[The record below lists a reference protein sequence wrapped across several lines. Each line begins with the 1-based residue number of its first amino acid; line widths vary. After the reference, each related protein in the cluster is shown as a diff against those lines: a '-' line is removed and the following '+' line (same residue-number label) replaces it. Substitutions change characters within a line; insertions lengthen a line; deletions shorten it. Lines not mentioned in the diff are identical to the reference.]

1 MEKTMTRILITA
13 SPLRLPFI
21 LVALTFAFGGAALA
35 QQPLGAI
42 SGVVTDPNG
51 AVVTGATATAVS
63 LATGTSR
70 NAMTNDQG
78 FFLIPTLQ
86 AGDYKLTIEYR
97 GFANFTIERVVVE
110 VGQTAR
116 VDAAL
121 KITGTTESM
130 QVTGAETA
138 LVDTQQATVGGVVN
152 TRQIEQLP
160 LNGRNYLEL
169 ARLQPGVEIQEG
181 RSFDPTKSRYTG
193 ISLGSRNGREARI
206 TIDGVDAVDEHVGTT
221 TINFSQEG
229 IQEFQISTSSSD
241 PSAGI
246 SATGAVNVV
255 TKRGGKQFH
264 GGGFIF
270 GRGANYAARPN
281 FSPTKT
287 DFDRKQYGFNIGG
300 PAIKDRLF
308 WFGNYEKTEENSA
321 IGIGTKYFPNLTSFK
336 APFDENSS
344 NVRTDWRVSQN
355 HDFLFR
361 WSRNENSNLGGFGGN
376 RLPSSG
382 NINTNT
388 THQFAAGLDSVLSTK
403 LTNSFRL
410 AATDFKNRVLR
421 PPADAQAVVVP
432 GLENVRVVTSDNQL
446 ISGPDNITPQST
458 FERFYQFRDDMTY
471 SSGKH
476 TLRGGLD
483 VVRYR
488 VTVTNFVAG
497 FPTFTVKSASF
508 DPAAL
513 INQPIVNF
521 TFGNKKGIRI
531 PGTDDNSHRNTR
543 TSFYGEDTWRVL
555 SNLTLNFG
563 LRYQI
568 DSHPLNNDLGK
579 PNLAKTILPRGVEPT
594 PIDKNNVAP
603 SFGLAWD
610 PWKDGKTS
618 IRLGGGIYYALGISN
633 LVTNERATIAPFNSG
648 NDTIALTFGLLPGST
663 AGRLDFNRDGVV
675 DFDFT
680 PILLASSNTKLGGA
694 IPVVLAGQQVY
705 IAAPASSTP
714 ALDITRTGVLISNEL
729 PTPYSQQI
737 NFGVQRELP
746 FNSVLDVNLIYSR
759 TVHEFMRD
767 TDAANTFAGSG
778 APIILGDGL
787 PPTSNR
793 AITVINSTGFS
804 RYRAL
809 TVKLDKRF
817 SNRYQFT
824 ASYALSRLETS
835 TADGLGLGGGTIV
848 NRDPKANFGVGP
860 LDRTHRLTVNG
871 IVDLPW
877 GFRFSTIST
886 FNSSTPVTAAV
897 GSADLNGDGIN
908 GDLLPSTR
916 RGSIGRQVD
925 SVRKLNDAIRAY
937 NLGLAGKPT
946 VLDPTKFNP
955 FVPELPDNT
964 LFGDSFISQDFQ
976 LSYTLK
982 IKERLKIEATAQ
994 VFNVFNVS
1002 NLVGPTGA
1010 PSAPFNGVLTTL
1022 DSLPTS
1028 FTVGQDGGIRDASG
1042 NRVVAGV
1049 SRRLDGT
1056 LIPNGFGS
1064 ATAVRPSIPTG
1075 TGLPRAAQFGL
1086 RLSF

>member
-1 MEKTMTRILITA
+1 MEKTMTGILKIA
-13 SPLRLPFI
+13 SPLRLPLI
-21 LVALTFAFGGAALA
+21 LVALTFAFSGAALA

-51 AVVTGATATAVS
+51 AAVNGATATAVS

-86 AGDYKLTIEYR
+86 AGDYKLTFQYR

-121 KITGTTESM
+121 KVGAATESV
-130 QVTGAETA
+130 QISGAETA
-138 LVDTQQATVGGVVN
+138 TIDTQQATVGGVVN

-246 SATGAVNVV
+246 SATGA
-255 TKRGGKQFH
+255 
-264 GGGFIF
+264 
-270 GRGANYAARPN
+270 ANYAARPN

-321 IGIGTKYFPNLTSFK
+321 IAIGTKYFPNLAPFK

-388 THQFAAGLDSVLSTK
+388 THQFAAGLDSVVSTK

-421 PPADAQAVVVP
+421 PPAEAQAVVVS
-432 GLENVRVVTSDNQL
+432 GLENIRVATSDNLL

-458 FERFYQFRDDMTY
+458 FERFYQFRDDVTH
-471 SSGKH
+471 SGGNH
-476 TLRGGLD
+476 TLRGGVD

-497 FPTFTVKSASF
+497 FPTFNVAGITSPSPNPT
-508 DPAAL
+508 DL
-513 INQPIVNF
+513 INQPFIDV

-543 TSFYGEDTWRVL
+543 TSFYGEDTWRAL
-555 SNLTLNFG
+555 PNLTLNYG

-579 PNLAKTILPRGVEPT
+579 PNLAKPILPRGVEPT

-618 IRLGGGIYYALGISN
+618 VRLGGGIYYALGISN

-648 NDTIALTFGLLPGST
+648 NDTIALSFGLPAGSI
-663 AGRLDFNRDGVV
+663 AGRQDFNRDGVI

-680 PILLASSNTKLGGA
+680 PILLTSSNTRLGGA
-694 IPVVLAGQQVY
+694 IPVILAGQQVY

-714 ALDITRTGVLISNEL
+714 TLDITRTGVLISNEL

-746 FNSVLDVNLIYSR
+746 FNSALDVNLIYSR

-767 TDAANTFAGSG
+767 TDAANSFPGSG

-787 PPTSNR
+787 PPTPNR

-809 TVKLDKRF
+809 TLKLDKRF

-835 TADGLGLGGGTIV
+835 TADGLGLGGNTIV

-860 LDRTHRLTVNG
+860 LDRTHRLTING
-871 IVDLPW
+871 IVDLPR

-886 FNSSTPVTAAV
+886 FNSSTPVTAVV
-897 GSADLNGDGIN
+897 GSADLNGDGISA
-908 GDLLPSTR
+908 DLLPSTR

-937 NLGLAGKPT
+937 NLA
-946 VLDPTKFNP
+946 
-955 FVPELPDNT
+955 
-964 LFGDSFISQDFQ
+964 
-976 LSYTLK
+976 
-982 IKERLKIEATAQ
+982 
-994 VFNVFNVS
+994 
-1002 NLVGPTGA
+1002 
-1010 PSAPFNGVLTTL
+1010 
-1022 DSLPTS
+1022 
-1028 FTVGQDGGIRDASG
+1028 
-1042 NRVVAGV
+1042 
-1049 SRRLDGT
+1049 
-1056 LIPNGFGS
+1056 
-1064 ATAVRPSIPTG
+1064 
-1075 TGLPRAAQFGL
+1075 
-1086 RLSF
+1086 

>member
-1 MEKTMTRILITA
+1 MTRILNTA
-13 SPLRLPFI
+13 LLVRPLLIF
-21 LVALTFAFGGAALA
+21 VALTFAFGGAALA

-51 AVVTGATATAVS
+51 AVVKGATATAVS

-70 NAMTNDQG
+70 NATTNDQG

-121 KITGTTESM
+121 KITGTTESL
-130 QVTGAETA
+130 QITGAETA

-229 IQEFQISTSSSD
+229 IQEFQISTSSSN

-255 TKRGGKQFH
+255 TKRGGNQFH

-287 DFDRKQYGFNIGG
+287 DFDRKQYGFNVGG

-321 IGIGTKYFPNLTSFK
+321 ISINTQYFPNLTSFK
-336 APFDENSS
+336 GPFNENSS

-432 GLENVRVVTSDNQL
+432 GLENIRIVTGNNRL

-458 FERFYQFRDDMTY
+458 FERFYQFRDDVTY
-471 SSGKH
+471 SGGNH
-476 TLRGGLD
+476 TLRGGGD

-497 FPTFTVKSASF
+497 FPTFNVAELASF
-508 DPAAL
+508 NPAEF
-513 INQPIVNF
+513 INQPFINV

-543 TSFYGEDTWRVL
+543 TSFFGQDTWRVL
-555 SNLTLNFG
+555 PNLTLNYG

-568 DSHPLNNDLGK
+568 DSHPLDNDLGK

-648 NDTIALTFGLLPGST
+648 NDTITLTSGTTSGLV
-663 AGRLDFNRDGVV
+663 DFNKDGTP
-675 DFDFT
+675 DFNFN
-680 PILLASSNTKLGGA
+680 PILTSGVKIKDA
-694 IPVVLAGQQVY
+694 IATILAGQQIY
-705 IAAPASSTP
+705 IAAPSISTP
-714 ALDITRTGVLISNEL
+714 TLDITRTGTLISNDL
-729 PTPYSQQI
+729 PTPYSQQV

-746 FNSVLDVNLIYSR
+746 FNVVLDVNLIYSR

-767 TDAANTFAGSG
+767 TDAANFFRGNG

-787 PPTSNR
+787 APTS
-793 AITVINSTGFS
+793 AITVINSTGYS
-804 RYRAL
+804 RYGAL

-824 ASYALSRLETS
+824 ASYALSRLDTT

-860 LDRTHRLTVNG
+860 LDRTHRLTING
-871 IVDLPW
+871 IVDLPK
-877 GFRFSTIST
+877 GLRFSMIST

-908 GDLLPSTR
+908 GDLLPLTR
-916 RGSIGRQVD
+916 RGSVGREFD
-925 SVRKLNDAIRAY
+925 SVSKLNAAIRAY
-937 NLGLAGKPT
+937 NLGFAGKT
-946 VLDPTKFNP
+946 TKRNQTNP

-964 LFGDSFISQDFQ
+964 LFGDSFISQDIQ

-982 IKERLKIEATAQ
+982 IKERVKVEATAQ
-994 VFNVFNVS
+994 VFNLFNVS
-1002 NLVGPTGA
+1002 NLVGPAGL
-1010 PSAPFNGVLTTL
+1010 PSSPFNGALTTL
-1022 DSLPTS
+1022 ASLPTG
-1028 FTVGQDGGIRDASG
+1028 FTVGQDGGILDASG

-1049 SRRLDGT
+1049 SRRPDGT
-1056 LIPNGFGS
+1056 LISNGFGS
-1064 ATAVRPSIPTG
+1064 ASAVRPSIPTG

>member
-1 MEKTMTRILITA
+1 MTGILKIA
-13 SPLRLPFI
+13 SRMRLPLI
-21 LVALTFAFGGAALA
+21 LVALTFAFSGAALA

-42 SGVVTDPNG
+42 SGVVTDPSG

-130 QVTGAETA
+130 LVTGAETA

-255 TKRGGKQFH
+255 TKRGGNQFH

-336 APFDENSS
+336 APFNENSS
-344 NVRTDWRVSQN
+344 NVRTDWRVSQD

-361 WSRNENSNLGGFGGN
+361 WSRNENSSLGGFGGN

-388 THQFAAGLDSVLSTK
+388 TNQFAAGLDSVLSTK
-403 LTNSFRL
+403 LTNSFRF

-421 PPADAQAVVVP
+421 PPAEAQAVVVP
-432 GLENVRVVTSDNQL
+432 GLENVRVVTGDNRL

-458 FERFYQFRDDMTY
+458 FERFYQFRDDVTHA
-471 SSGKH
+471 GGRH
-476 TLRGGLD
+476 TLRGGVD

-497 FPTFTVKSASF
+497 FPTFNVPGIDLSSPN
-508 DPAAL
+508 PADL
-513 INQPIVNF
+513 INRPFIDV

-531 PGTDDNSHRNTR
+531 PGTEDNSHRNTR
-543 TSFYGEDTWRVL
+543 TSFYGEDTWRAL
-555 SNLTLNFG
+555 PNLTLNFG
-563 LRYQI
+563 LRYQL

-579 PNLAKTILPRGVEPT
+579 PNLAKTILPRGVGPT

-618 IRLGGGIYYALGISN
+618 VRLGGGIYYALGISN

-648 NDTIALTFGLLPGST
+648 NDTIALTFGLPPGST
-663 AGRLDFNRDGVV
+663 AGRQDFNRDGVV

-680 PILLASSNTKLGGA
+680 PILLTSSNTTLGGA

-714 ALDITRTGVLISNEL
+714 TLDITRTGLVISNEL
-729 PTPYSQQI
+729 PTPYSQQV

-767 TDAANTFAGSG
+767 TDAANSFPGSG

-787 PPTSNR
+787 PPTPNR

-860 LDRTHRLTVNG
+860 LDRTHRLTLNG

-886 FNSSTPVTAAV
+886 FNSSTPVTAVV
-897 GSADLNGDGIN
+897 GSADLNGDGIS

-916 RGSIGRQVD
+916 RGSIGRQID
-925 SVRKLNDAIRAY
+925 SVRKLNDLIRAY
-937 NLGLAGKPT
+937 NLAFAGKRTPRGQT
-946 VLDPTKFNP
+946 TP
-955 FVPELPDNT
+955 FLTELPDNIV
-964 LFGDSFISQDFQ
+964 FGDSFISQDFQ

-1002 NLVGPTGA
+1002 NLVGPAGL
-1010 PSAPFNGVLTTL
+1010 PSTPFNGVLTTL
-1022 DSLPTS
+1022 AAPLPTG
-1028 FTVGQDGGIRDASG
+1028 FTVGQDGGIRDAGG

-1049 SRRLDGT
+1049 SRFSNGD
-1056 LIPNGFGS
+1056 LIPNNFGS
-1064 ATAVRPSIPTG
+1064 ATAGRPSIPTG

>member
-1 MEKTMTRILITA
+1 MTEILKTGFRIRQTLILIA
-13 SPLRLPFI
+13 S
-21 LVALTFAFGGAALA
+21 TFALSVAVLA
-35 QQPLGAI
+35 QQPLGSI

-51 AVVTGATATAVS
+51 AIVNGATVTAVS

-70 NAMTNDQG
+70 VATTNDQG

-86 AGDYKLTIEYR
+86 AGDYKLTVESR
-97 GFANFTIERVVVE
+97 GFANFTIGRVVVE

-116 VDAAL
+116 VEASV
-121 KITGTTESM
+121 KITGTAESV
-130 QVTGAETA
+130 QISGAETA
-138 LVDTQQATVGGVVN
+138 TVDTQQATVGGVVN

-193 ISLGSRNGREARI
+193 ISIGSRNGREARI

-241 PSAGI
+241 PSAGL

-255 TKRGGKQFH
+255 TKRGGNQFH
-264 GGGFIF
+264 GGGFLF

-281 FSPTKT
+281 FSTAEPE
-287 DFDRKQYGFNIGG
+287 FDRKQYGFSLGG

-321 IGIGTKYFPNLTSFK
+321 ISVNTPYFPSVTTFK

-361 WSRNENSNLGGFGGN
+361 WSRNENSSLGGFGGN
-376 RLPSSG
+376 KLPSGG
-382 NINTNT
+382 NINANT
-388 THQFAAGLDSVLSTK
+388 THQFVAGLDSVLSTR
-403 LTNSFRL
+403 LTNSFRV

-421 PPADAQAVVVP
+421 PPAEAQAVVVP
-432 GLENVRVVTSDNQL
+432 GLENIRVQTSDNRL

-458 FERFYQFRDDMTY
+458 FERFYQFRDDVTY
-471 SSGKH
+471 SSGNH
-476 TLRGGLD
+476 TLRGGGD

-497 FPTFTVKSASF
+497 FPTFTVASASL
-508 DPAAL
+508 DPADL
-513 INQPIVNF
+513 INQPFINV
-521 TFGNKKGIRI
+521 TVGNKKGIRI

-543 TSFYGEDTWRVL
+543 TSFYGEDTWRAL
-555 SNLTLNFG
+555 PNLTLSYG

-618 IRLGGGIYYALGISN
+618 IRLGGGIYYTLGISN

-648 NDTIALTFGLLPGST
+648 NDTITLNYGLPANSV

-680 PILLASSNTKLGGA
+680 PILLASSDTRLRGA
-694 IPVVLAGQQVY
+694 IPVILAGQQVY
-705 IAAPASSTP
+705 IAAPATSTP
-714 ALDITRTGVLISNEL
+714 TLDITRTGTLISNEL

-737 NFGVQRELP
+737 NLGVQRELP
-746 FNSVLDVNLIYSR
+746 FNSILDVNLIYSR
-759 TVHEFMRD
+759 TAHEFMRD
-767 TDAANTFAGSG
+767 TDAANFFPGNG
-778 APIILGDGL
+778 APIILGDGR
-787 PPTSNR
+787 PPTN
-793 AITVINSTGFS
+793 AITVVNSTGFS

-848 NRDPKANFGVGP
+848 NRDPKANFGVAP

-871 IVDLPW
+871 IVDLPR

-886 FNSSTPVTAAV
+886 FNSSTPVTALV
-897 GSADLNGDGIN
+897 GSADLNGDGIT
-908 GDLLPSTR
+908 GDPLPSTR
-916 RGSIGRQVD
+916 RGSVGREVD

-937 NLGLAGKPT
+937 NLTFAGKTTPRSQT
-946 VLDPTKFNP
+946 RP
-955 FVPELPDNT
+955 FVPELPDNI

-982 IKERLKIEATAQ
+982 IKERVKIEATAQ

-1002 NLVGPTGA
+1002 NLVGPAGL
-1010 PSAPFNGVLTTL
+1010 PSTPFNGVLTTL
-1022 DSLPTS
+1022 ASLPTG
-1028 FTVGQDGGIRDASG
+1028 FTLGQDGSILDASG
-1042 NRVVAGV
+1042 ARALAGV
-1049 SRRLDGT
+1049 SRMPNGS
-1056 LIPNGFGS
+1056 LIANGFGS
-1064 ATAVRPSIPTG
+1064 ASAVRPSIPTG
-1075 TGLPRAAQFGL
+1075 TGLPRAAQFGI

>member
-1 MEKTMTRILITA
+1 MTRMLKTA
-13 SPLRLPFI
+13 SPIRLTLI
-21 LVALTFAFGGAALA
+21 LAVLTFAFSGAALA
-35 QQPLGAI
+35 QQPLGNI

-51 AVVTGATATAVS
+51 AVVTGATVTAVS
-63 LATGTSR
+63 LATGASR
-70 NAMTNDQG
+70 NATTNDQG

-116 VDAAL
+116 VDASM
-121 KITGTTESM
+121 KITGTTESV
-130 QVTGAETA
+130 QISGAETA
-138 LVDTQQATVGGVVN
+138 TVDTQQATVGGVVN

-255 TKRGGKQFH
+255 TKRGSNQFH
-264 GGGFIF
+264 GGGFLF

-281 FSPTKT
+281 FSPAKPE
-287 DFDRKQYGFNIGG
+287 FDRKQYGFSIGG

-321 IGIGTKYFPNLTSFK
+321 ISVNTPYFSSLTSFK

-355 HDFLFR
+355 HDFFFR

-376 RLPSSG
+376 RLPSAG

-388 THQFAAGLDSVLSTK
+388 THQFVTGLDSVLSTK

-421 PPADAQAVVVP
+421 PPTEAQAVVVP
-432 GLENVRVVTSDNQL
+432 GLENVRVITDDGLLN
-446 ISGPDNITPQST
+446 SGPDNITPQST
-458 FERFYQFRDDMTY
+458 FERFYQFRDDVTY
-471 SSGKH
+471 SGGAH

-488 VTVTNFVAG
+488 VTVTNFVSG
-497 FPTFTVKSASF
+497 FPSFNVVGPASRN
-508 DPAAL
+508 PADL
-513 INQPIVNF
+513 INQSF
-521 TFGNKKGIRI
+521 TSVTVGNKKGIRI

-555 SNLTLNFG
+555 PNLTLTYG

-579 PNLAKTILPRGVEPT
+579 PDLANTILPRGVEPT
-594 PIDKNNVAP
+594 PIDKNNIAP

-610 PWKDGKTS
+610 PRGDGKTS

-648 NDTIALTFGLLPGST
+648 NDTITLNYGLPANST

-680 PILLASSNTKLGGA
+680 PILLTSSGAKLRDA
-694 IPVVLAGQQVY
+694 IPVILAGQQVY

-714 ALDITRTGVLISNEL
+714 TLDITRTGTLISNEL

-737 NFGVQRELP
+737 NFGVQREMP

-759 TVHEFMRD
+759 TAHEFMRD
-767 TDAANTFAGSG
+767 VDAANFFPGNG
-778 APIILGDGL
+778 AAIILGDGRA
-787 PPTSNR
+787 PTN

-835 TADGLGLGGGTIV
+835 TADGLGLGANALV

-886 FNSSTPVTAAV
+886 FNSSTPVTATV

-908 GDLLPSTR
+908 IDLLPSTR
-916 RGSIGRQVD
+916 RGSIDREID

-937 NLGLAGKPT
+937 NLAFAGKLTPRNQT
-946 VLDPTKFNP
+946 RP
-955 FVPELPDNT
+955 FVPELPDNI

-994 VFNVFNVS
+994 VFNAFNVS
-1002 NLVGPTGA
+1002 NLVGPNGL
-1010 PSAPFNGVLTTL
+1010 PSTPFNGVLTTL
-1022 DSLPTS
+1022 ASLPTG

-1042 NRVVAGV
+1042 SRVVAGV
-1049 SRRLDGT
+1049 SRLPSGA
-1056 LIPNGFGS
+1056 LISNGFGS

-1075 TGLPRAAQFGL
+1075 TGLPRAAQFGV

>member
-1 MEKTMTRILITA
+1 MTRMLKTA
-13 SPLRLPFI
+13 SPIRLTLI
-21 LVALTFAFGGAALA
+21 LAALMFAFGGTALA
-35 QQPLGAI
+35 QQPLGNI

-51 AVVTGATATAVS
+51 AVLTGATVTAVS
-63 LATGTSR
+63 LATGASR
-70 NAMTNDQG
+70 NATTNDQG

-86 AGDYKLTIEYR
+86 AGDYKLTVEYR

-116 VDAAL
+116 VDAAM
-121 KITGTTESM
+121 KITGATESV
-130 QVTGAETA
+130 QISGAETA
-138 LVDTQQATVGGVVN
+138 TVDTQQATVGGVVN

-255 TKRGGKQFH
+255 TKRGSNQFH

-281 FSPTKT
+281 LSPAKPE
-287 DFDRKQYGFNIGG
+287 FDRKQYGFSIGG
-300 PAIKDRLF
+300 PAFKDRLF
-308 WFGNYEKTEENSA
+308 WFGNYEKTDEKSA
-321 IGIGTKYFPNLTSFK
+321 ISINTPYFPNLTTFK

-355 HDFLFR
+355 HDFFFR
-361 WSRNENSNLGGFGGN
+361 WSRNENSNLGGFGGIK
-376 RLPSSG
+376 LPSGG

-388 THQFAAGLDSVLSTK
+388 AHQFVSGLDSVLSTK
-403 LTNSFRL
+403 LTNSFRV
-410 AATDFKNRVLR
+410 AGTDFKNRVLR
-421 PPADAQAVVVP
+421 PPSDAQAVVIP
-432 GLENVRVVTSDNQL
+432 GLENIRILTGDNQL
-446 ISGPDNITPQST
+446 NSGPDTVTPQST
-458 FERFYQFRDDMTY
+458 FERFYQFRDDVTY
-471 SSGKH
+471 AGGNH
-476 TLRGGLD
+476 TLRGGVD

-488 VTVTNFVAG
+488 VTVTNFVNG
-497 FPTFTVKSASF
+497 FPSFNVPAPPSFNLADILNSTF
-508 DPAAL
+508 
-513 INQPIVNF
+513 INF
-521 TFGNKKGIRI
+521 TIGNKKGIRI
-531 PGTDDNSHRNTR
+531 PGAGDNSHRNTR
-543 TSFYGEDTWRVL
+543 TSFYGEDSWRAL
-555 SNLTLNFG
+555 PNLTLNYG
-563 LRYQI
+563 LRYQL

-579 PNLAKTILPRGVEPT
+579 PNLAKPILPRGLERT
-594 PIDKNNVAP
+594 PIDKNNIAP

-610 PWKDGKTS
+610 PRKDGKTS
-618 IRLGGGIYYALGISN
+618 IRLGAGIYYALSISN

-648 NDTIALTFGLLPGST
+648 NDTITLTSGTTSGQV
-663 AGRLDFNRDGVV
+663 DFNRDGTP
-675 DFDFT
+675 DFNFN
-680 PILLASSNTKLGGA
+680 PILASGVKVKDA
-694 IPVVLAGQQVY
+694 IATILAGQQIY
-705 IAAPASSTP
+705 IAAPSISTP
-714 ALDITRTGVLISNEL
+714 TLDITRTGLLISNEL
-729 PTPYSQQI
+729 QTPYSQQI

-759 TVHEFMRD
+759 TAHEFMRNL
-767 TDAANTFAGSG
+767 DAANFFPGNG
-778 APIILGDGL
+778 AAIILGDGL
-787 PPTSNR
+787 APNN
-793 AITVINSTGFS
+793 AITVITSDGFS

-848 NRDPKANFGVGP
+848 NRNPKANFGIGP

-886 FNSSTPVTAAV
+886 FNSSVPVTAVV
-897 GSADLNGDGIN
+897 GTADLNGDGIN
-908 GDLLPSTR
+908 GDPLPSTR
-916 RGSIGRQVD
+916 RGSIGREVN

-937 NLGLAGKPT
+937 NMVYAGKRTPRNQT
-946 VLDPTKFNP
+946 TP
-955 FVPELPDNT
+955 FVPELPGNI

-976 LSYTLK
+976 ISYVLK
-982 IKERLKIEATAQ
+982 IKERVKIEATAQ
-994 VFNVFNVS
+994 VFNAFNYS
-1002 NLVGPTGA
+1002 NLVGPAGL
-1010 PSAPFNGVLTTL
+1010 PSTPFNGALTTL
-1022 DSLPTS
+1022 ASLPAG
-1028 FTVGQDGGIRDASG
+1028 FAVAPDGGLRDASG
-1042 NRVVAGV
+1042 NRVLAGV
-1049 SRRLDGT
+1049 SRL
-1056 LIPNGFGS
+1056 PNGNPITSGFGS
-1064 ATAVRPSIPTG
+1064 ASAVRPSIPTG
-1075 TGLPRAAQFGL
+1075 TGLPRAAQFGV